1 MDKSSQEIA
10 TVNTKAEYGK
20 SKKSLS
26 TTKRITYLATLVAA
40 SLLLKIAGGII
51 KTPTFSLSLA
61 YIPWIL
67 SAIAMG
73 PLGGAAVAG
82 ITDFLGAIL
91 QGFAPNPILTVGCVA
106 FGLIMGLV
114 FKIPRMDARLK
125 LLIGTLIVIPVS
137 TLGFNALGMTLY
149 YASEKTVATFFGY
162 VVLRLPQIPVVAVNA
177 AATAFLFPVMR
188 KLKLMD

>member
-10 TVNTKAEYGK
+10 TVNTKAGYGK
-20 SKKSLS
+20 RKKKIG

-40 SLLLKIAGGII
+40 SLILKIAGGIF

-82 ITDFLGAIL
+82 ITDFLGAII
-91 QGFAPNPILTVGCVA
+91 QGFAPNPILTLGCVC
-106 FGLIMGLV
+106 FGLIMGFV
-114 FKIPRMDARLK
+114 FKIPRLDARVK
-125 LLIGTLIVIPVS
+125 LLIGTLIVIPVC
-137 TLGFNALGMTLY
+137 TLGINALGMTVY
-149 YASEKTVATFFGY
+149 YASEKTVSSFFGY

-177 AATAFLFPVMR
+177 AATAFLFPLMR
-188 KLKLMD
+188 KLGLME